1 MTRPL
6 IALSLALPIAC
17 LSGGALAQTPASAEH
32 RIDIFGEA
40 PSACVVRTPAAA
52 SGTNASFDAT
62 GATSGEVRIAELVDP
77 NNAEPRAAAINVALP
92 VICNAPHRL
101 TLRSGNGGLLR
112 SGGRRGGGASGFGE
126 FLPYQLSAQWA
137 GNQVQASSDR
147 GAPLVI
153 QSQAGRAG
161 DVSISV
167 AIQPGGRPLVAG
179 TYADAVT
186 IEFEV
191 AN

>member
-6 IALSLALPIAC
+6 IVFAAAFPIA
-17 LSGGALAQTPASAEH
+17 LASAGALAQNPRSSEH
-32 RIDIFGEA
+32 RIDLYGEA
-40 PSACVVRTPAAA
+40 PSACVIRTPGAA
-52 SGTNASFDAT
+52 SGTNASFAAV
-62 GATSGEVRIAELVDP
+62 GASSGEVRITELVDP
-77 NNAEPRAAAINVALP
+77 NNAEPRAASINLALP
-92 VICNAPHRL
+92 VICNAPHRV

-112 SGGRRGGGASGFGE
+112 AGGQRGSRPGGFGE

-137 GNQVQASSDR
+137 GSQVQASSDR
-147 GAPLVI
+147 GAPLTI

-167 AIQPGGRPLVAG
+167 AIPQGGQPLVAG